1 MPLCGSHSAGK
12 RYSLFEIMV
21 QRYEKRLK
29 RKSKTCFFYNL
40 SFFLPVLSQG
50 LRVCKQKSKRP
61 AKRSHAGNE
70 MFPRWGQN
78 IPTLGT
84 N

>member
-1 MPLCGSHSAGK
+1 
-12 RYSLFEIMV
+12 MV

-50 LRVCKQKSKRP
+50 LRVCKQKARDLQNVPTLGMKC
-61 AKRSHAGNE
+61 SHAGDKT
-70 MFPRWGQN
+70 FPRWEQ
-78 IPTLGT
+78 I
-84 N
+84 